1 MCPEMKNLCFCHYF
15 SFYGFV
21 HTTFQVVSSPLIL
34 YFSIQQ
40 MEGSLLPPSL
50 YTIKGIL
57 ILDNDGNRILSSYYD
72 KVNFPTLKE
81 QTAFEK
87 NLFNK
92 TSKSN
97 AEIVLL
103 DGMVILHR
111 SNVEL
116 YFYVIGS
123 QSENEL
129 LLLSALNCVYDSVSQ
144 ILRKNVEKRALFEN
158 LDIVL
163 LAMDEICDGGIFLEA
178 DPNAVVSRVAIRTDD
193 IPIGEQTVAQVFQ
206 SAKDQIKWSLLK

>member
-1 MCPEMKNLCFCHYF
+1 M
-15 SFYGFV
+15 G
-21 HTTFQVVSSPLIL
+21 TFQVVSSPLIL
-34 YFSIQQ
+34 YFSILQ

-50 YTIKGIL
+50 YAIKGIL

-111 SNVEL
+111 SNVDL

-193 IPIGEQTVAQVFQ
+193 IPIGEQTVAQVQARIGAKMAATSAVLQ
-206 SAKDQIKWSLLK
+206 SAKDQLNWSLLK

>member
-1 MCPEMKNLCFCHYF
+1 MSSGKFSYEQIAIQYF
-15 SFYGFV
+15 KF
-21 HTTFQVVSSPLIL
+21 HIFQ
-34 YFSIQQ
+34 
-40 MEGSLLPPSL
+40 PPTL

-57 ILDNDGNRILSSYYD
+57 ILDNDGRRVLANYYD
-72 KVNFPTLKE
+72 KDNFPTLKE
-81 QTAFEK
+81 QSAFEK
-87 NLFNK
+87 SLFSK

-97 AEIVLL
+97 AEVVLL
-103 DGMVILHR
+103 DGMVVLHR
-111 SNVEL
+111 SNVDL
-116 YFYVIGS
+116 FFYVIGS

-163 LAMDEICDGGIFLEA
+163 LAMDEICDGGIFLES

-193 IPIGEQTVAQVFQ
+193 IPIGEQTVAQVHIQFIQ
-206 SAKDQIKWSLLK
+206 KYVISNRYIL